1 MLTMCFSTAWAEE
14 QEFSLPELES
24 GRIVLTWSE
33 LKSVLDELE
42 TLKRELDTLKRNA
55 EDKDSQ
61 EEKDLLPPM
70 EYTILESHLR
80 GTTEGKRVRFESTTT
95 IQVFKTGWSSI
106 RLLPEQMGIESVH
119 IALADTVPERSA
131 WISRTQSEEESLP
144 PTAQIVR
151 GQDGYYVLARGP
163 GKFSVTVTFYAP
175 VHVENL
181 VHTLVIAPPT
191 AVINRIDLEIPEKG
205 VHIDQMFPSGRITE
219 TEENTSIQTVLNK
232 NDELRLVWKID
243 KDTGLY
249 RKHSAAINSLVSV
262 EKSAITI
269 ASTIVLQHLT
279 SLDQVALLLPKNVDI
294 LNVTSAVIERWTV
307 DQTEDAQRIMLA
319 GQPDRRIP
327 VELTLAYRMPLP
339 ELPAQVDIPIFRV
352 EGVEILEGFV
362 GIEVLGNLDVTP
374 GNAQNT
380 FLIPAKNLPD
390 TLWQSTSSPLLHGYE
405 FHDTGFTAVLDIKHY
420 QEIQTVVANVDLVEC
435 VTHRTLAGKSMSRVR
450 YFIRNNDRQF
460 LMLSL
465 PANSRIWQ
473 AFLDGEPVK
482 PAQKA
487 TGEVLIP
494 MKKSTTQG
502 EDLQSFTIE
511 IGYVTEVNKLS
522 LKGDLL
528 SELPGIDIP
537 MSHLRWTLFLPDDYE
552 YTNFE
557 GPLKHV
563 AEFSP
568 ASVDIAATKPHI
580 DIPMQGK
587 QFLFENFL
595 MIDEAPYVRGKYG
608 QYLGDDI
615 YLAVQPQNMQT
626 LQQVT
631 PMSRK

>member
-1 MLTMCFSTAWAEE
+1 
-14 QEFSLPELES
+14 
-24 GRIVLTWSE
+24 
-33 LKSVLDELE
+33 
-42 TLKRELDTLKRNA
+42 
-55 EDKDSQ
+55 
-61 EEKDLLPPM
+61 
-70 EYTILESHLR
+70 
-80 GTTEGKRVRFESTTT
+80 
-95 IQVFKTGWSSI
+95 
-106 RLLPEQMGIESVH
+106 
-119 IALADTVPERSA
+119 
-131 WISRTQSEEESLP
+131 
-144 PTAQIVR
+144 
-151 GQDGYYVLARGP
+151 
-163 GKFSVTVTFYAP
+163 
-175 VHVENL
+175 
-181 VHTLVIAPPT
+181 
-191 AVINRIDLEIPEKG
+191 
-205 VHIDQMFPSGRITE
+205 
-219 TEENTSIQTVLNK
+219 
-232 NDELRLVWKID
+232 
-243 KDTGLY
+243 
-249 RKHSAAINSLVSV
+249 
-262 EKSAITI
+262 
-269 ASTIVLQHLT
+269 
-279 SLDQVALLLPKNVDI
+279 
-294 LNVTSAVIERWTV
+294 
-307 DQTEDAQRIMLA
+307 
-319 GQPDRRIP
+319 
-327 VELTLAYRMPLP
+327 
-339 ELPAQVDIPIFRV
+339 
-352 EGVEILEGFV
+352 
-362 GIEVLGNLDVTP
+362 
-374 GNAQNT
+374 
-380 FLIPAKNLPD
+380 
-390 TLWQSTSSPLLHGYE
+390 
-405 FHDTGFTAVLDIKHY
+405 
-420 QEIQTVVANVDLVEC
+420 VANVDLVEC

-460 LMLSL
+460 LMLTL

-537 MSHLRWTLFLPDDYE
+537 MSHLQWTLFLPEDYE

-563 AEFSP
+563 AEFSA
-568 ASVDIAATKPHI
+568 ASVDISAVKPHI

-595 MIDEAPYVRGKYG
+595 MIDEVPYVRGKYG